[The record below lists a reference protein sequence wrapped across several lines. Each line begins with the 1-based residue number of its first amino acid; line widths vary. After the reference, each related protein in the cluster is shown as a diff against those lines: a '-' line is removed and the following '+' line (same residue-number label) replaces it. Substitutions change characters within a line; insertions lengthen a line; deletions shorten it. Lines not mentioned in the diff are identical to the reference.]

1 MRRLVM
7 DLMNLSVSLRTG
19 LEDLTGEMVYARRNG
34 DLGRLALLCYCE
46 IRRWARLAGEERLAH
61 LSCAFVTEHPAK
73 DRREFLERVDHV
85 ILELGEVCER
95 AGIDE
100 ASRSLELVRLH

>member
-1 MRRLVM
+1 M

-19 LEDLTGEMVYARRNG
+19 LEDLTGEMVHARRNG

-46 IRRWARLAGEERLAH
+46 IRRWARLVGEEHLARLW
-61 LSCAFVTEHPAK
+61 CAFVTDHPA
-73 DRREFLERVDHV
+73 RNRQEFIARVDQV
-85 ILELGEVCER
+85 IVELEDVCER

-100 ASRSLELVRLH
+100 ASRSLELVRLQ

>member
-1 MRRLVM
+1 MRSLVM
-7 DLMNLSVSLRTG
+7 DLMELVSEFAHWSGRPYRGDGVRPAEWRSGAFGVAVLLRDLSL
-19 LEDLTGEMVYARRNG
+19 
-34 DLGRLALLCYCE
+34 
-46 IRRWARLAGEERLAH
+46 ARLAGEERLAH

-95 AGIDE
+95 AGINE